1 MKEIVSYG
9 RLRCKELSPH
19 KNRGMENTYIEKGS
33 LEWMVEGV
41 SERIE
46 PGCVFFTLPWQVHG
60 SMYPTEADNIIL
72 HVLFHLEQDYS
83 KPRRQFRFL
92 PFLCF
97 NPAEMKI
104 LSEIFSASPKH
115 CFPATNTMQ
124 KLMPELIHELQNT
137 QNLRRA
143 HSISLLRAILVELK
157 RTICGETS
165 DHEMNS
171 PSGKKVQRLLTELSS
186 NCDRQWTLEQMA
198 DRCGIRRT
206 YLNTVFQKM
215 TGSTPM
221 EYLASL
227 RIAKAKTLLRDTKG
241 KVIDIALECGF
252 GSSQYFSNTFKQVC
266 GMTPSEYRTHCANLT
281 ADDLRK
287 LSSINFR
294 SEQEELRRI
303 KAFGSN

>member
-9 RLRCKELSPH
+9 RLRCKELSLH
-19 KNRGMENTYIEKGS
+19 KNRGMEITYIEKGS
-33 LEWMVEGV
+33 FEWMVGGV
-41 SERIE
+41 PERIE
-46 PGCVFFTLPWQVHG
+46 PGAVFFTLPWQVHG
-60 SMYPTEADNIIL
+60 SLYPMEADNIIC

-83 KPRRQFRFL
+83 KPHRQFRFL

-97 NPAEMKI
+97 NPGEMKI
-104 LSEIFSASPKH
+104 LSEVFSASTKH
-115 CFPATNTMQ
+115 CFPATDAMR

-137 QNLRRA
+137 QSLRRA

-157 RTICGETS
+157 RTICGETT
-165 DHEMNS
+165 DYEMNS
-171 PSGKKVQRLLTELSS
+171 PSGKKVRRLLTELSS
-186 NCDRQWTLEQMA
+186 NCDRQWTLQQMA

-206 YLNTVFQKM
+206 YLNTVFQKL

-266 GMTPSEYRTHCANLT
+266 GMTPSEYRTHCTNFT

-287 LSSINFR
+287 LSSMDFR
-294 SEQEELRRI
+294 SQQEELRRI
-303 KAFGSN
+303 KALTQD